1 MLRVELNQGRIS
13 VWILSNTW
21 FKWLIRENPHWP
33 EQQIT
38 VSWHERALDWLLG
51 DKATHKRAQNDD
63 TNGNYI
69 LFLMEKKVGI
79 HPTALQSDQSA
90 LWKNLFCTNI
100 STLGK
105 KYPSTAGCTSLKLCA
120 FIFPLWMKWNNF
132 YILVT
137 AVCFSKFRA
146 Y

>member
-21 FKWLIRENPHWP
+21 FKWLISENPHWP

-69 LFLMEKKVGI
+69 LFLMEKKSVFI
-79 HPTALQSDQSA
+79 LQHCKVINLHSE
-90 LWKNLFCTNI
+90 KNYFAQTFL
-100 STLGK
+100 L
-105 KYPSTAGCTSLKLCA
+105 
-120 FIFPLWMKWNNF
+120 
-132 YILVT
+132 
-137 AVCFSKFRA
+137 
-146 Y
+146 

>member
-21 FKWLIRENPHWP
+21 FKWLIHENPHWP

-69 LFLMEKKVGI
+69 LFLMEKKSVFI
-79 HPTALQSDQSA
+79 LQHCKVINLHSE
-90 LWKNLFCTNI
+90 KNLFCTNI